1 MSAADAAIAQGNRI
15 REAIEELDRTNDF
28 LDDVNERIAD
38 MILTIERTSRVS
50 DKQQSALDNWEA
62 AVNKFR
68 R

>member
-1 MSAADAAIAQGNRI
+1 MSAADDAIAQGNRI
-15 REAIEELDRTNDF
+15 RETIEELDKTNDF
-28 LDDVNERIAD
+28 LDDVDERIAD
-38 MILTIERTSRVS
+38 MIKTIEHTNRVS